1 MRRGWSQR
9 VVHDLRNPAATLRT
23 AAYLLRHAGSD
34 GEDRRN
40 MVDLVDRQS
49 ARLLQLLD
57 ELADGFAAE
66 RGEMALRREALD
78 LCELP
83 PSLAPGAA
91 AFDAQPP
98 LPVQGDP
105 ARLAQLLRLLRELRL
120 GEEPV
125 PSPLVARAAGDRIEL
140 QRLLRAQPDF
150 LDEPDALLHSPLP
163 QNLTDGLGLAL
174 PISAAIARAHGGEL
188 RIERADGDAP
198 ALRIRVTLPAAPDA

>member
-34 GEDRRN
+34 DEDRRN
-40 MVDLVDRQS
+40 MLDLVDRQS

-66 RGEMALRREALD
+66 HDAMALRREPLD
-78 LCELP
+78 LADLQP
-83 PSLAPGAA
+83 AVAPGAA
-91 AFDAQPP
+91 AFDAQAP
-98 LPVQGDP
+98 LSVEGDP
-105 ARLAQLLRLLRELRL
+105 TRLTQLLRLLRELRL

-125 PSPLVARAAGDRIEL
+125 PLPLVARADRDRV
-140 QRLLRAQPDF
+140 RLHRVLRAQPQ
-150 LDEPDALLHSPLP
+150 LLAEPDALLHMPLP

-174 PISAAIARAHGGEL
+174 PIAAAIARAHGGEL
-188 RIERADGDAP
+188 RIERAADDDS
-198 ALRIRVTLPAAPDA
+198 ALVVRATLPVAQG